1 MVQLSIVLVGVG
13 PEAGGRLPELPEPL
27 VATAHP
33 RGLRVTGAWGGDGAG
48 ALAAAREALGTWLAA
63 ALSAGVEVAEVV
75 DLLTGLPTDPAALA
89 RPVTVQSVCTARHA
103 IVDGRIWARLFG
115 LYALGASDVVAS
127 AESDVPVEEVYRL
140 LTHYARWRLEVVR
153 DERSALAPDEAQAGT
168 VASDGAE
175 SERPMP
181 YGYGLIGLA
190 DADVGDVAFWA
201 MLRERLGTEHLR
213 EAFDA
218 RMAAPAPMVLC
229 EAEDLDLPDPERF
242 VVGVTQTLRV
252 RTQQLV
258 VRARWGIAADAR
270 IEAPCACDAA
280 GFCSRLDVVADVR
293 DFFAYREPPKGP
305 LDSGW
310 RFGCLDEAHRH
321 DETTLRIAPLARLEK
336 RFPGLAAYLALP
348 PGWLVLCEDD
358 AFWVQP
364 PDEARALRDE
374 PGAAP

>member
-1 MVQLSIVLVGVG
+1 
-13 PEAGGRLPELPEPL
+13 
-27 VATAHP
+27 
-33 RGLRVTGAWGGDGAG
+33 VTGAWVGEGAKV
-48 ALAAAREALGTWLAA
+48 LATARGALGTWLAA
-63 ALSAGVEVAEVV
+63 AMPALGEAVEVV
-75 DLLTGLPTDPAALA
+75 DLFTGLPTDPAALA

-115 LYALGASDVVAS
+115 LYALGESDVVAS
-127 AESDVPVEEVYRL
+127 ADGDIPVEEVYRL
-140 LTHYARWRLEVVR
+140 LTHYARWRLEPPR
-153 DERSALAPDEAQAGT
+153 DGRDTKRTPAAGPDEE
-168 VASDGAE
+168 GA
-175 SERPMP
+175 RPMP

-190 DADVGDVAFWA
+190 DADVGDAAFWA
-201 MLRERLGTEHLR
+201 MLRERLATEHLIH
-213 EAFDA
+213 AFDA

-242 VVGVTQTLRV
+242 VVGVSQTLRV
-252 RTQQLV
+252 RTAQLA
-258 VRARWGIAADAR
+258 VRARWGIPSEAR

-348 PGWLVLCEDD
+348 PGWLILREDG

-374 PGAAP
+374 PGRAP